1 MVRLPEDILR
11 LIKTFTNEME
21 DCGNYMLFR
30 MAALNQ
36 IAVAINARKS
46 FVVVGAFQSFP
57 IWRQVW
63 LEKIIEDL
71 EGLGY
76 SISEVSD
83 VFECCQVRWT
93 KEVTMYFLPEFVTST
108 KCFEV
113 LRFIICLVVLFKLL
127 S

>member
-1 MVRLPEDILR
+1 
-11 LIKTFTNEME
+11 ME
-21 DCGNYMLFR
+21 DSGNYMLFR

-71 EGLGY
+71 EELGY

>member
-1 MVRLPEDILR
+1 MVKLPEDILR
-11 LIKTFTNEME
+11 LVKSFTNEME
-21 DCGNYMLFR
+21 DSGNYMLFR

-36 IAVAINARKS
+36 IAVAINARES
-46 FVVVGAFQSFP
+46 FVIVGAFQSFP